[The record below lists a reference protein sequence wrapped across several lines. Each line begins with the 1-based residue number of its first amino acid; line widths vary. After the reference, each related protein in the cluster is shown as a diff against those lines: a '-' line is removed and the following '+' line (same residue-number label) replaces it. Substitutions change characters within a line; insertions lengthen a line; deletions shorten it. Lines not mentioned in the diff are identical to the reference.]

1 MSQLTVTHP
10 SAKVSKTQY
19 QYTLQDPDV
28 AELFKWAPI
37 VLAQLSALPELQ
49 DVTGDL
55 QASAPR
61 MMLKI
66 DRDVL
71 GRLGITPQSPRICS
85 LTCRRRAARCRQE

>member
-1 MSQLTVTHP
+1 MGANRARP
-10 SAKVSKTQY
+10 
-19 QYTLQDPDV
+19 
-28 AELFKWAPI
+28 
-37 VLAQLSALPELQ
+37 ALRAAGIQ

-66 DRDVL
+66 DRDVI